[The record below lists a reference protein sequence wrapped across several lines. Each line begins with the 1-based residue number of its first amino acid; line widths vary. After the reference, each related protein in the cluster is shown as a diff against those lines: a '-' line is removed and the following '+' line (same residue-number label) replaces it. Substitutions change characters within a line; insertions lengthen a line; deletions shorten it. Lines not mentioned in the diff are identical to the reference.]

1 MFAML
6 KIIDMDSVNKNDSR
20 KRVLVEKYGAIMERH
35 ENMTP
40 IASRIFATLFI
51 GVDGS
56 GETFENLVNFL
67 GASKSTISTN
77 LSNLKKSG
85 YITYYTKPGD
95 RKKYFVLAPESFL
108 ARMEEERGTLVKE
121 RNIVKEIVDYKIE
134 CVEGQPENKIGN
146 FPYLDFLNDSIGLLD
161 TLTER
166 INLKIKNRQF

>member
-1 MFAML
+1 MEL
-6 KIIDMDSVNKNDSR
+6 VNQKDSR

-51 GVDGS
+51 GVNGA
-56 GETFENLVNFL
+56 GETFEHLVNFL

-77 LSNLKKSG
+77 LSHLTKSG

-95 RKKYFVLAPESFL
+95 RKKYFVLAAESFL
-108 ARMEEERGTLVKE
+108 ARMEEERNTLVKE
-121 RNIVKEIVDYKIE
+121 RNIVNEIVDYKIE
-134 CVEGQPENKIGN
+134 CVEGQPKKGEGN

-166 INLKIKNRQF
+166 INLKIENREY